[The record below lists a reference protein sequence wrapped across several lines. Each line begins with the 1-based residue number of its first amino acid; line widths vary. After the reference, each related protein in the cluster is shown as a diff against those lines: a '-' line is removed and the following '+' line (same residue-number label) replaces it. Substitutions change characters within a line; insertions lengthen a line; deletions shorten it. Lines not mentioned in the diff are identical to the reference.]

1 MKGFNSY
8 KKVILLKKINQNM
21 RIYKLFTLFILINF
35 ASFGQI
41 KEGVVKYKITFN
53 FIKRM
58 KPLNFLSKQEKE
70 RWEYQYST
78 LFEWK
83 QYNLLYFNEKESKY
97 VESEEKAEDEGGYAG
112 KKEKYEIHKY
122 FETKTE
128 KDILEIFGKVHII
141 EDSLPNLGWKIKNDL
156 KEVAGH
162 LCMNASREDTVKL
175 QKIDAWF
182 ALDIP
187 IPAGP
192 ERNFGLPGMILELD
206 VNDGAMLIEAQSVTP
221 AILKKELEIPAKLKA
236 KKITEGAYFD
246 IINKHMKEKIKAEE
260 YPYSGIPY

>member
-1 MKGFNSY
+1 MKIIKFII
-8 KKVILLKKINQNM
+8 V
-21 RIYKLFTLFILINF
+21 LFLITTK
-35 ASFGQI
+35 SFGQV
-41 KEGVVKYKITFN
+41 KEGVVKYQITFN
-53 FIKRM
+53 WIKRM

-70 RWEYQYST
+70 RMEYQYAN

-83 QYNLLYFNEKESKY
+83 QFNLLYFNEKESKY
-97 VESEEKAEDEGGYAG
+97 IESEEKAQDEGGYAE
-112 KKEKYEIHKY
+112 KKQKYEIHKY
-122 FETKTE
+122 FSTNTE
-128 KDILEIFGKVHII
+128 KDILEIFGKVHVI
-141 EDSLPNLGWKIKNDL
+141 EDSLPNLGWKIKNDIR
-156 KEVAGH
+156 EIAGH
-162 LCMNASREDTVKL
+162 ICMNASREDTTKL

-221 AILKKELEIPAKLKA
+221 TVLTKELEFPVKLKA
-236 KKITEGAYFD
+236 KKISEAVYFD
-246 IINKHMKEKIKAEE
+246 IINKRMKEKIKAEE